1 MPEPGSGCLGQPDMR
16 RLISVALELGWSLG
30 AYEAVR
36 EAAPDTDPA
45 KRLTMEYTNWREREQ
60 ASNLCRLTAA
70 DPAGPLLVWC
80 GNGHATKVKINNW
93 VPMGWRS
100 PR

>member
-1 MPEPGSGCLGQPDMR
+1 
-16 RLISVALELGWSLG
+16 
-30 AYEAVR
+30 
-36 EAAPDTDPA
+36 
-45 KRLTMEYTNWREREQ
+45 MEYTNWREREQ
-60 ASNLCRLTAA
+60 ASNLCRLTTA

-93 VPMGWRS
+93 VPMDWHFPRRWPSTAAPSASAASRRS